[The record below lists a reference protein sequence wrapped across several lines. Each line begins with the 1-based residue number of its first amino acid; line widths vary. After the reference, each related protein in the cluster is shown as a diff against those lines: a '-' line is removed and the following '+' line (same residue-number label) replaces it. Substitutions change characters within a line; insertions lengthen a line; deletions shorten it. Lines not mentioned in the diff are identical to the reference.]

1 MIDHL
6 EVTPARLASTAQNVK
21 AAGAQIDALIEALT
35 REAAMLSTQWS
46 GDAQQAYALAQG
58 RFGVSLASRTALLT
72 KICGALDD
80 LATAY
85 SDADLAGARGL
96 GLTA

>member
-6 EVTPARLASTAQNVK
+6 EVTPARLATTAQNVK
-21 AAGAQIDALIEALT
+21 AAGAEIDALIATLM
-35 REAAMLSTQWS
+35 REAATLSTQWS
-46 GDAQQAYALAQG
+46 GDAQQAYALAQA
-58 RFGVSLASRTALLT
+58 RFGVSLVSRTALLT
-72 KICGALDD
+72 RMCGALDD

-85 SDADLAGARGL
+85 TDADLAGARGL